1 MNPKDRLITS
11 RNRELEAVLE
21 VSRVLTGSFDLQE
34 NLTAA
39 METLGIML
47 DLERGCVFL
56 RDEETD
62 ELRIVAA
69 HGLTRDEIS
78 RGIYKAGEGI
88 VGSVIE
94 SGQPMFIP
102 DIGAEPKFLNRTG
115 SRPTKKGISF
125 ICVPIM
131 LKGAAMG
138 VLSVDRI
145 YSDERGGLDD
155 DLRVLGI
162 VSSFIAQFVAL
173 WRTYRRADRDNEN
186 LRAQLR
192 TRYSLPNLVGE
203 SDRFQAVLK
212 SVMKVAATSATVLL
226 LGETGTGKEFI
237 ASTIHF
243 QSPRAGK
250 PFVAVNCAALPA
262 NLLEVEL
269 FGCEKGAFTGATARR
284 IGRFEMAEGGTIFLD
299 EIGELD
305 VELQAKLLRVL
316 QERTYERVGSSKQLR
331 ADVRIIAATNRDLL
345 EGVRNK
351 TFRSDLYWRLN
362 VVPIVLPPLRER
374 HGDIRLLALHFVGK
388 FSHDYGKRISFSEPA
403 MEALEGYGWP
413 GNIRELANVIER
425 AVIMTEGDTVR
436 AEDIPLGFPH
446 KEYGVSSPEHA
457 HAHPGSLKEDV
468 ITLERERMIRALSE
482 NSFVQ
487 HRAATALG
495 ITPRQFGYR
504 LKKYGIDPDTL
515 KYS

>member
-1 MNPKDRLITS
+1 MSDIEKGMNPKDRLITS

-56 RDEETD
+56 RDGETD
-62 ELRIVAA
+62 ELRIIAA

-162 VSSFIAQFVAL
+162 VSWFIAQFVAFEGYA
-173 WRTYRRADRDNEN
+173 R
-186 LRAQLR
+186 QGSI
-192 TRYSLPNLVGE
+192 SL
-203 SDRFQAVLK
+203 
-212 SVMKVAATSATVLL
+212 MK
-226 LGETGTGKEFI
+226 
-237 ASTIHF
+237 
-243 QSPRAGK
+243 PRWEH
-250 PFVAVNCAALPA
+250 ALA
-262 NLLEVEL
+262 NP
-269 FGCEKGAFTGATARR
+269 
-284 IGRFEMAEGGTIFLD
+284 
-299 EIGELD
+299 
-305 VELQAKLLRVL
+305 
-316 QERTYERVGSSKQLR
+316 GSSG
-331 ADVRIIAATNRDLL
+331 A
-345 EGVRNK
+345 
-351 TFRSDLYWRLN
+351 
-362 VVPIVLPPLRER
+362 
-374 HGDIRLLALHFVGK
+374 
-388 FSHDYGKRISFSEPA
+388 
-403 MEALEGYGWP
+403 
-413 GNIRELANVIER
+413 
-425 AVIMTEGDTVR
+425 
-436 AEDIPLGFPH
+436 
-446 KEYGVSSPEHA
+446 
-457 HAHPGSLKEDV
+457 GSLRDEV
-468 ITLERERMIRALSE
+468 INLERERMIRALTE

-504 LKKYGIDPDTL
+504 LRKYGIDPDAL
-515 KYS
+515 KYATRIHTDQGV